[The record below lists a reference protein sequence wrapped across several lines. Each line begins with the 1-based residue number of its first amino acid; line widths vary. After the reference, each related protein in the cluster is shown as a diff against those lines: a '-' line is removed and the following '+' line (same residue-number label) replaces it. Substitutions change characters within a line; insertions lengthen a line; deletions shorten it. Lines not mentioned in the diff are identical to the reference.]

1 MTCKF
6 IREIFAVSMVT
17 IQGDYCHIA
26 YELIVRLLLKFIR

>member
-17 IQGDYCHIA
+17 IKSDYGDVTPK
-26 YELIVRLLLKFIR
+26 LIVR